1 MEFAREQVRQKL
13 FSINRICILTGI
25 SKNTYYDF
33 KHPDERFSD
42 KYQHIKNNVKKIIKD
57 NCSYGVTR
65 IKGALKEDFDVTIGR
80 DALGRLLKL
89 WGLDLKRKIKK
100 SKISMIRKIL
110 ISLAGRSNLL
120 IRTIISAPFQT
131 ITGDITEILYD
142 HGKKKAYL
150 SVHKDVFG
158 QVVYGWCL
166 MKTME
171 FKIVKESFL
180 MMIKTVKKLNGK
192 IPNEMLCHQDRGSQY
207 TSHEYVDMAL
217 KNNLKLSYSSPGTPT
232 DNPGQES
239 FFGRLK
245 DENRS
250 DFLEF
255 DNFEDL
261 KKFVKKRINYYNG
274 RRLHTS
280 INCQSPLKFTINFL
294 KKLSL
299 STGK

>member
-1 MEFAREQVRQKL
+1 MEFAREQAESGI

-25 SKNTYYDF
+25 SKNTYYGF

-42 KYQHIKNNVKKIIKD
+42 KYQDIKNKVQKIIKD
-57 NCSYGVTR
+57 NYSYGVKR
-65 IKGALKEDFDVTIGR
+65 IKAALKEDFDVIIGR
-80 DALGRLLKL
+80 DALNRLLKL

-100 SKISMIRKIL
+100 SKISIIRKIL
-110 ISLAGRSNLL
+110 ISLADRSNLL
-120 IRTIISAPFQT
+120 IRTTITSPFQA
-131 ITGDITEILYD
+131 ITGDITEIWYD

-158 QVVYGWCL
+158 QVVYGWSL

-171 FKIVKESFL
+171 FKIVKESFE

-192 IPNEMLCHQDRGSQY
+192 TSENMLCHQDRGSQY
-207 TSHEYVDMAL
+207 TSYEYVDMAL
-217 KNNLKLSYSSPGTPT
+217 KNNLKLSYSAPGTPT

-261 KKFVKKRINYYNG
+261 KKFVKKKNQ
-274 RRLHTS
+274 L
-280 INCQSPLKFTINFL
+280 L
-294 KKLSL
+294 
-299 STGK
+299 